1 MGLLEVTRPPKWQAR
16 LDLTPLPRYISAA
29 HLPQR
34 GEPPIGP
41 PVPGPSSPDP
51 DPETGLQLLDYAP
64 IAVLALLALVVSGAI
79 ILLSFVAGRP
89 RHSTTAMTPYECGVP
104 TFGNARERF
113 SVKFYLVA
121 VLFILFDIEIVFLY
135 PWAVA
140 FGRMGVFVL
149 VEMFIFVSILLG
161 GLFYAWKEGALT
173 WR

>member
-140 FGRMGVFVL
+140 FDQLGLMAII
-149 VEMFIFVSILLG
+149 EMFLFIALLLVG
-161 GLFYAWKEGALT
+161 YVYVWKKGALE
-173 WR
+173 WD